1 MDRRTP
7 IAGGRDFRTEA
18 PGVAPACAFTTQV
31 TGVATTGLQFLGAVR
46 GRERVNAIGC
56 GAAARAGIGTGHGA
70 CSCTRW
76 MAVLIEIPLP
86 ALLGARCSSAVALR
100 LLRMLLNLRLARPPW
115 QFWVQMAKF
124 TFDPPIRPQR
134 GIVVL
139 TLEDAVAFMRSYT
152 DAKLPMARD
161 AVMRRLEGARVEHE
175 LQNAANAFRTWAYA
189 EDLPVA

>member
-1 MDRRTP
+1 
-7 IAGGRDFRTEA
+7 
-18 PGVAPACAFTTQV
+18 
-31 TGVATTGLQFLGAVR
+31 
-46 GRERVNAIGC
+46 
-56 GAAARAGIGTGHGA
+56 
-70 CSCTRW
+70 
-76 MAVLIEIPLP
+76 
-86 ALLGARCSSAVALR
+86 
-100 LLRMLLNLRLARPPW
+100 
-115 QFWVQMAKF
+115 MAKF